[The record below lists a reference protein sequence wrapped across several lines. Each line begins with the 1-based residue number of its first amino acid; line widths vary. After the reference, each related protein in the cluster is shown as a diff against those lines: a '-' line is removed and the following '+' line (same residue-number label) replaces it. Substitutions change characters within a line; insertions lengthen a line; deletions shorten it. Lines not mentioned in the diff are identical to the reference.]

1 MASRWWTFTV
11 ERFEP
16 ISHSLM
22 ILLFFS
28 AHLVVFLTCLRPGAS
43 IRWPPTLL
51 ILLGTTI
58 FFYKL
63 RLYDEVK
70 DYETD
75 IRLNPT
81 RPLARGLLQREDL
94 HGAIALCVPLEL
106 LLFAVEGGG
115 ALVGA
120 GIAISYSWLMY
131 KEFFIREIIRPRL
144 TAYAVSHT
152 VVSSFLSLAILA
164 ALSSVYPWQLGK
176 DSVLFALS
184 SWCLFNVF
192 EFGRKTFA
200 SGEERAGVQSYSR
213 IFGRFVAVLLVL
225 FMAGLS
231 TYLLMSLPF
240 PEGRLLMIYLVAV
253 FGLLS
258 FFGVL
263 YASMDRSALGKTYRA
278 MSSIYIVLV
287 YLGLVIVHLIHLR
300 ETP

>member
-1 MASRWWTFTV
+1 MAFRWWTFTV

-16 ISHSLM
+16 VSHSLM

-28 AHLVVFLTCLRPGAS
+28 AHLVVFQSCLRPGAS
-43 IRWPPTLL
+43 IPWAPTLL

-81 RPLARGLLQREDL
+81 RPLARGLLQRKDL
-94 HGAIALCVPLEL
+94 HGAIALCVLLEL
-106 LLFAVEGGG
+106 LFFAATGREALAG
-115 ALVGA
+115 AW
-120 GIAISYSWLMY
+120 IAISYSWLMY
-131 KEFFIREIIRPRL
+131 KEFFMREIIRPRL

-152 VVSSFLSLAILA
+152 VVSSLLSLAILA
-164 ALSSVYPWQLGK
+164 ALSSAYPWQLGK
-176 DSVLFALS
+176 DSVLFAAS

-200 SGEERAGVQSYSR
+200 TGEERAGVESYSR
-213 IFGRFVAVLLVL
+213 IFGRSVAVLLVWI
-225 FMAGLS
+225 MAGLAD
-231 TYLLMSLPF
+231 YLLISLPF
-240 PEGRLLMIYLVAV
+240 PESRLLMIYLAAA

-258 FFGVL
+258 VSGAL
-263 YASMDRSALGKTYRA
+263 YAILDRSALGKVYRA
-278 MSSIYIVLV
+278 ISSIYIGLV
-287 YLGLVIVHLIHLR
+287 YLGLLIVHLMNLR
-300 ETP
+300 EIP